1 MDLFQNI
8 DGSTSSRRI
17 FGALLIAYGF
27 VGATAHLLSDY
38 IAALGIG
45 LGAIL
50 IGVTTFD
57 WMKK

>member
-1 MDLFQNI
+1 MDLFQNP
-8 DGSTSSRRI
+8 DGSASSRRI
-17 FGALLIAYGF
+17 FGCLLILDGLVAAWAHAY
-27 VGATAHLLSDY
+27 SDY
-38 IAALGIG
+38 VVALVVG

>member
-1 MDLFQNI
+1 MDLFQNP

-17 FGALLIAYGF
+17 FGFLIIVAGV
-27 VGATAHLLSDY
+27 VGWYVGRDANTATY
-38 IAALGIG
+38 IVG
-45 LGAIL
+45 LGALL